1 LDGPANRKI
10 RVVSVFFCRC
20 FAVSTI
26 YMCRYSPISRISGV
40 FLSGIVPVWR
50 QFMVKTVKATKKSS
64 VKKSVP
70 LKKKPIPAAKKA
82 AAVTKKPV
90 AKAKPVA
97 AKKPA
102 VTKKVAAR
110 KPVKAPVKKPV
121 KKVIKAPAKKAK
133 STEVRRYRCRLCGYI
148 YSPLRGEPH
157 HGIPE
162 GTEFDDLPKNY
173 VCPVCGQQGKGKI
186 GKWGFEEWRPTRYI
200 CSICGYVYD
209 EKRGE
214 PHRGIKP
221 GTRFEDLDDDYT
233 CPVCAIDPKISV
245 RIGKIFKQGFEPLQV

>member
-1 LDGPANRKI
+1 
-10 RVVSVFFCRC
+10 
-20 FAVSTI
+20 
-26 YMCRYSPISRISGV
+26 
-40 FLSGIVPVWR
+40 
-50 QFMVKTVKATKKSS
+50 MVKTVKTTKKSS
-64 VKKSVP
+64 MKKSVP
-70 LKKKPIPAAKKA
+70 VKKKPIPAVKKA
-82 AAVTKKPV
+82 AVAAKKPV
-90 AKAKPVA
+90 AKAKPA
-97 AKKPA
+97 AVKKPA
-102 VTKKVAAR
+102 VAKKVVAKKTTVKKGIVK
-110 KPVKAPVKKPV
+110 KPVKSPVKKPV
-121 KKVIKAPAKKAK
+121 KKMASTPAKKGKAM
-133 STEVRRYRCRLCGYI
+133 EVIRYRCRLCGYI

-162 GTEFDDLPKNY
+162 GTEFDDLPGTY